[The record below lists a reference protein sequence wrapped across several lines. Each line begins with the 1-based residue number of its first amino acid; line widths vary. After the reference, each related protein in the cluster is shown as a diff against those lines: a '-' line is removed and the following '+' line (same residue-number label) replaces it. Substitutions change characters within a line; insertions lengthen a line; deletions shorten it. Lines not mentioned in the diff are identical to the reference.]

1 LSESAIL
8 NKAKYVKTKR
18 IGTPLYLSPEV
29 IKHET
34 YDHRADIWSL
44 GVIMYHMTALEV
56 PFLDNNM
63 NGLMKLILYKQPK

>member
-1 LSESAIL
+1 MSESTIL
-8 NKAKYVKTKR
+8 SNNKYVKTKR

-44 GVIMYHMTALEV
+44 GIVMYHLTTLEL
-56 PFLDNNM
+56 PFYDNSIEN
-63 NGLMKLILYKQPK
+63 LSK